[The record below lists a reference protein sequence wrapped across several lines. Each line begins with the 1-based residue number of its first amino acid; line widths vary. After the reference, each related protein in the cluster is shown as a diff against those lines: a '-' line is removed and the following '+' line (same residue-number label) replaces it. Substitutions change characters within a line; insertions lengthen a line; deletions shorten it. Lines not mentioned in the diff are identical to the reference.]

1 MSAGR
6 RRREDEPGRGGQ
18 SSRAATRAAAAASVA
33 HERPRL
39 VGITPN
45 QPRSDALSA
54 LAFDGPQGAPRRS
67 TLGPLSGL
75 RGCSARGCRSRRRPR
90 GEAEPPTQLA
100 SPALPTLT
108 A

>member
-6 RRREDEPGRGGQ
+6 GRREDEAGRGEQ

-33 HERPRL
+33 HERPQL

-67 TLGPLSGL
+67 TRSDHCPACGPAAHAAAAAGV
-75 RGCSARGCRSRRRPR
+75 ARVSKPSRRHNTRLHQP
-90 GEAEPPTQLA
+90 
-100 SPALPTLT
+100 
-108 A
+108 